1 MGLKKSKGSKSA
13 PGPNLPND
21 PPGGLA
27 SGQSSQ
33 PEQPP
38 RSQQA
43 VLPSPRVSFRS
54 HLSKKLKWGSRSPSP
69 SPGVAPH
76 NSTMNQSVAD
86 GSAPFTIAA
95 SASQSLAA
103 PAQPHTS
110 YSTTPIPQTPLCDP
124 SPLSAGGSGL
134 AVSPSD
140 HDSNTQEP
148 SCASASA
155 PIVRLL
161 RPQSEP
167 IASTNSASSSTC
179 APETSASINQGQTQ
193 AKTDIH
199 TVAQAQKGSTPSLDD
214 DEPSSQF
221 SMVWAKTL
229 KIAKKKLNDNNL
241 PPLNLTNFTP
251 QSARENM
258 QAVVEVLNTLQEDK
272 KENRRRHT
280 WCGKEYIIVERWGK
294 TLKTMERYSPAVNT
308 AIPASGR
315 VGSLVWAT
323 VWTIMRVRISGTLW
337 EFYQTNLKPVGCFES
352 YRSN

>member
-1 MGLKKSKGSKSA
+1 MGFRKKLKGSKSA

-33 PEQPP
+33 PEQPSG
-38 RSQQA
+38 SQQA
-43 VLPSPRVSFRS
+43 ALSSPSVSFRS

-76 NSTMNQSVAD
+76 NSTMNQSVAG
-86 GSAPFTIAA
+86 GSAPLTIAA

-110 YSTTPIPQTPLCDP
+110 YSTTPIPHTPLYDP
-124 SPLSAGGSGL
+124 SPLSVGGSGL

-148 SCASASA
+148 PCASASA
-155 PIVRLL
+155 PIVQLL

-167 IASTNSASSSTC
+167 IANKNSAFSSTC
-179 APETSASINQGQTQ
+179 APETSASINQVQTQ
-193 AKTDIH
+193 AKTNIH
-199 TVAQAQKGSTPSLDD
+199 TVAQAQKGSTPSPDD

-221 SMVWAKTL
+221 SMVWAKAL
-229 KIAKKKLNDNNL
+229 EIAKKKLSDNNL
-241 PPLNLTNFTP
+241 PPLNLTNFTS

-258 QAVVEVLNTLQEDK
+258 QAVVEALNTLQEDK
-272 KENRRRHT
+272 KEKRWRYT
-280 WCGKEYIIVERWGK
+280 WCGKEYRVVEHWGK

-308 AIPASGR
+308 AIQPSGL
-315 VGSLVWAT
+315 VGSLVWAS
-323 VWTIMRVRISGTLW
+323 VWTIMRVRIPGTLS
-337 EFYQTNLKPVGCFES
+337 GS
-352 YRSN
+352 